1 PPTAR
6 KPCAGNRGR
15 RLWVAVARHARL
27 PQAHRRAALRRHL
40 HPADDRR
47 HAHEPGLR
55 RRLELGRARVG
66 PGIAARDRDRG
77 RARDVGA
84 PHAARGGARAEGGR
98 GLRFDRVHGDG
109 GHALRAD
116 ARALVLA
123 ARHAVHEA
131 AVGQARGARS
141 HHGRDRLVAPDRHH
155 PGHRARA
162 RPEPRARRAADRRR
176 DRHRLRP
183 RLRRRELRRLPARVR
198 SRDGRGTVE
207 RSPARRRTGDADDL
221 CRRRAPVRGDRGGR
235 ARQRGD
241 DARRSSRRV
250 RVARGAMRRG
260 VANADTLD
268 ELLSS
273 EHGLRTS
280 ALALGAGLARGA
292 GGHCPGAGAVPR
304 HLERELI
311 ERIRAGIDPLG
322 EAFCGLRTPAE
333 RGPHG
338 AVYTPPAIVR
348 AMGEWAERTGRPD
361 RVVDPGT
368 GSARFLLDAARRFAR
383 AELIG
388 FETDR
393 LAALVACANLAAV
406 GAAARARVIVR
417 DYCRARLRHIPGRTL
432 FIGNPPY
439 VRHHELPAAAK
450 EWLAVSAARCGLSAS
465 RLASL
470 YVHFFLATWLKAQ
483 PGDYGAFITAAEW
496 LDVNYGSLVRRLL
509 LSGLGGGSLTVIDP
523 AAEPF
528 PGTAATA
535 AISTFGIGARP
546 ALMRVSRVSALEHLG
561 RLGCGKAVRRERLQA
576 ERRWSRLTGVRHR
589 APAGYVEL
597 GELCRVHR
605 GQVTGC
611 NRIW

>member
-1 PPTAR
+1 
-6 KPCAGNRGR
+6 
-15 RLWVAVARHARL
+15 
-27 PQAHRRAALRRHL
+27 
-40 HPADDRR
+40 
-47 HAHEPGLR
+47 
-55 RRLELGRARVG
+55 
-66 PGIAARDRDRG
+66 
-77 RARDVGA
+77 
-84 PHAARGGARAEGGR
+84 
-98 GLRFDRVHGDG
+98 
-109 GHALRAD
+109 
-116 ARALVLA
+116 
-123 ARHAVHEA
+123 
-131 AVGQARGARS
+131 
-141 HHGRDRLVAPDRHH
+141 
-155 PGHRARA
+155 
-162 RPEPRARRAADRRR
+162 
-176 DRHRLRP
+176 
-183 RLRRRELRRLPARVR
+183 
-198 SRDGRGTVE
+198 
-207 RSPARRRTGDADDL
+207 
-221 CRRRAPVRGDRGGR
+221 
-235 ARQRGD
+235 
-241 DARRSSRRV
+241 
-250 RVARGAMRRG
+250 MRRG

-280 ALALGAGLARGA
+280 ALALGAGLVRGA
-292 GGHCPGAGAVPR
+292 GGHCPCAGAVPR
-304 HLERELI
+304 HLERELV
-311 ERIRAGIDPLG
+311 ERIRAGLDPLG
-322 EAFCGLRTPAE
+322 EAFCRLRTPAE
-333 RGPHG
+333 RRPHG

-546 ALMRVSRVSALEHLG
+546 AVMRVSRVPALEHLG

-611 NRIW
+611 NRIWITDGPCCGLPDVVLFRAVTRAREVIRAGGEIADGCALRRVIDLPADLDRFAADERRRIDAFLRRAREAGAHETYVARARKVWWSLGLRAPAAILATYMARRPPAFAVNTAGVRHLNVAHGLYPREPLDRETQRLLVAYLNACVPRADGRTYAGGLTKFEPREMERIMVPPPSRLAGVVTGPAMGDGKAA